1 MRARIGAL
9 AFVVVLVAAACG
21 GGGGGGGAT
30 SAPAGGGG
38 GAAATPVAAVCANVN
53 SLKVV
58 MDKLMAI
65 KPSDGAVTL
74 NMGANGVA
82 TQLATFVSAAPGDLR
97 QAAEGLKNAIA
108 ALRATIPDAA
118 KGGAAADAFTTA
130 LAAVDTAWQA
140 LLAKVQAACPS

>member
-9 AFVVVLVAAACG
+9 ALVVMLVAAACG
-21 GGGGGGGAT
+21 GGGDGGAAT

-38 GAAATPVAAVCANVN
+38 GAAATPIAAICANVN

-58 MDKLMAI
+58 MDKLKAV
-65 KPSDGAVTL
+65 KPADGAVAL

-97 QAAEGLKNAIA
+97 QAAEGLKAALA
-108 ALRATIPDAA
+108 ALRATISGAA
-118 KGGAAADAFTTA
+118 KGGAGAEAYTTA
-130 LAAVDTAWQA
+130 LAAVEAAWQE
-140 LLAKVQAACPS
+140 LLAKVQASCPS